1 MNTNQVADVV
11 YNFLLTKHP
20 RVYRNKAPQNPI
32 FPYVI
37 YDVSNVTDTDPSYD
51 YQVYIDIYDKPD
63 VSVRAITTLADTINH
78 DLLDTVITD
87 SVLNCHIR
95 TLDVRQYIPN
105 TELISSQMIN
115 MQFTARVYFK

>member
-11 YNFLLTKHP
+11 YNYLLTKHA
-20 RVYRNKAPQNPI
+20 RVYRNKAPQTPL

-37 YDVSNVTDTDPSYD
+37 YDVSNISDTVPSYD
-51 YQVYIDIYDKPD
+51 YQVYIDVYDKPD
-63 VSVRAITTLADTINH
+63 VSARAITTLADSIQN

-87 SVLNCHIR
+87 SVLNCHFR